1 MEQRKSN
8 ISIYGWRAFKLL
20 IAVIAF
26 WFVYKKISE
35 QKDSE
40 AYFLQLKEALGQSN
54 TMISLI
60 LVLVLMFFNWLT
72 EALKWKLMIAR
83 IEKISLFRSLE
94 AVCSGLT
101 ISIFTPNRIGEYAG
115 RVFHLEKANKI
126 QATLIT
132 VVENV
137 SQLIATLLIGS
148 IASIYYFSVFSELSF
163 SLSFLFITILLT
175 VSFISLLGFF
185 NIRFL
190 ENVLLRF
197 RFLKKW
203 QSVFHVL
210 SEYSMSELLKVFSLA
225 VLRYFIFVLQFYIL
239 IRIYGGDT
247 AFIPSVIMIAMT
259 YLVITIVPSI
269 ALVEFGIRGAA
280 ASYFFST
287 ITLDIL
293 PVLNAVF
300 SLWLINLAI
309 PALAGAIF
317 MLNFRIGKT
326 RSE

>member
-20 IAVIAF
+20 LAVIAF
-26 WFVYKKISE
+26 WFVYKKVSG
-35 QKDSE
+35 QKDAE
-40 AYFLQLKEALGQSN
+40 GYFLQLKEALGQPY
-54 TMISLI
+54 TLSLLI
-60 LVLVLMFFNWLT
+60 IVLVLMFLNWLT
-72 EALKWKLMIAR
+72 EALKWKLMIDR
-83 IEKISLFRSLE
+83 IEKITLFRSLE

-115 RVFHLEKANKI
+115 RVFHLAKANKI

-132 VVENV
+132 VIENL
-137 SQLIATLLIGS
+137 SQLLATLMVGA
-148 IASIYYFSVFSELSF
+148 IASIYYFSVYAELSF
-163 SLSFLFITILLT
+163 TMSFLFITTLLI

-190 ENVLLRF
+190 ENIFLRIPY
-197 RFLKKW
+197 LKKW

-210 SEYSMSELLKVFSLA
+210 SEYTFSELFKVYSLA
-225 VLRYFIFVLQFYIL
+225 LLRYFIFGIQFYLL
-239 IRIYGGDT
+239 IRMYGGT
-247 AFIPSVIMIAMT
+247 SEFIPSVIMIAMT
-259 YLVITIVPSI
+259 YLVITIVPSMT
-269 ALVEFGIRGAA
+269 LVEFGIRGAA
-280 ASYFFST
+280 ATYFFSK
-287 ITLDIL
+287 ITLDIV

-317 MLNFRIGKT
+317 MLNFRLGKSRT
-326 RSE
+326 E